1 MSIHTIASET
11 LKQRRMDWS
20 VFHPISD
27 LEELLALQEATTDHK
42 VKAEL
47 EAYIVRRKRHM
58 RGLFET
64 LEKQGE
70 TAEKLAVAA
79 AAAGAVA
86 ANWVAKT
93 GFPLAAELRN
103 WLEACLY
110 VAGAVGWLVL
120 FSLGRTRCHRARQL
134 LAELGKAD

>member
-1 MSIHTIASET
+1 MSIRTMAAGA
-11 LKQRRMDWS
+11 LKQRRLDWS

-27 LEELLALQEATTDHK
+27 LEELLALLEATTDHK
-42 VKAEL
+42 VRAEL
-47 EAYIVRRKRHM
+47 ESYIARRKRHM
-58 RGLFET
+58 RGVYEA

-70 TAEKLAVAA
+70 TAEKIAVAA
-79 AAAGAVA
+79 AVAGAVA

-93 GFPLAAELRN
+93 GFPIAADLRN

-110 VAGAVGWLVL
+110 VTGAAGWVLL
-120 FSLGRTRCHRARQL
+120 FSLGRVCCHRARQL